1 MHYPYT
7 TLHSHQPLS
16 PSLPFSSFLP
26 SYLSSFQDPW
36 RDLLTK
42 RCYIARCRP
51 GDNLSPLHF
60 VNSFPRG
67 AIRLPRPSTSRFY
80 LSLIL
85 PFVHCLSRFPL
96 RHPVRSPI
104 SFSLSPLLFLSG
116 YPAKRARYPF
126 RADIPWR
133 IPGTKA
139 ATIPREYVGET
150 RNVKRARPLLHPALP
165 SSSASAY
172 PIVSPPLSF
181 SVSPSVFLSLLLCI
195 YLYLV
200 LSYHLPPTATT
211 FSPLIRSFSLAIAL
225 YPPRCPAYSRVHRKV
240 VVPGMRLIP
249 REYQEPSKRTEVG

>member
-36 RDLLTK
+36 RGLLTK

-150 RNVKRARPLLHPALP
+150 RNVKRARSLLHPALP

-172 PIVSPPLSF
+172 PIVSPPSLFLCF
-181 SVSPSVFLSLLLCI
+181 SVSL
-195 YLYLV
+195 
-200 LSYHLPPTATT
+200 
-211 FSPLIRSFSLAIAL
+211 SFSLAL
-225 YPPRCPAYSRVHRKV
+225 HLFVSRPLLSPTTYCHHVFPPHSLFLSCDRSLSTPVPRVLPRPPKGGG
-240 VVPGMRLIP
+240 PGDETDPTRISGAI
-249 REYQEPSKRTEVG
+249 EAN

>member
-1 MHYPYT
+1 MYYLYITP
-7 TLHSHQPLS
+7 HSHQPFPPL
-16 PSLPFSSFLP
+16 LPSFLSGP
-26 SYLSSFQDPW
+26 LVGFLPCPPKGAISCVAGRETICPL
-36 RDLLTK
+36 
-42 RCYIARCRP
+42 
-51 GDNLSPLHF
+51 LHF

-80 LSLIL
+80 FSLIL
-85 PFVHCLSRFPL
+85 PFVPCFSRFPL

-104 SFSLSPLLFLSG
+104 SFSLSPLLSLSG
-116 YPAKRARYPF
+116 YPAERARYPF

-172 PIVSPPLSF
+172 PIVSPSLSF
-181 SVSPSVFLSLLLCI
+181 PVSPSVFLSLLHRI

-200 LSYHLPPTATT
+200 LSYHLPPIATT
-211 FSPLIRSFSLAIAL
+211 FFPSLALSLSRSFSI
-225 YPPRCPAYSRVHRKV
+225 PVPRILPVHQKV
-240 VVPGMRLIP
+240 VVLGMRLIP

>member
-1 MHYPYT
+1 M
-7 TLHSHQPLS
+7 
-16 PSLPFSSFLP
+16 
-26 SYLSSFQDPW
+26 
-36 RDLLTK
+36 
-42 RCYIARCRP
+42 
-51 GDNLSPLHF
+51 SPLHF

-172 PIVSPPLSF
+172 PIVPPLSLSLF
-181 SVSPSVFLSLLLCI
+181 LRQSFFLSCSASICI
-195 YLYLV
+195 SSSLIT
-200 LSYHLPPTATT
+200 YHLLPPR
-211 FSPLIRSFSLAIAL
+211 FPPPHSLFLSCDRSLD
-225 YPPRCPAYSRVHRKV
+225 PPRCPAYSRVHRKV

>member
-36 RDLLTK
+36 RGLLTK

-172 PIVSPPLSF
+172 PIVSPPLSLSLF
-181 SVSPSVFLSLLLCI
+181 LRQSFFLSCSASICISSSLITYHLLPPRFPPSFALSLLRS
-195 YLYLV
+195 
-200 LSYHLPPTATT
+200 LSIHPGA
-211 FSPLIRSFSLAIAL
+211 
-225 YPPRCPAYSRVHRKV
+225 PRTPASTERWWSR
-240 VVPGMRLIP
+240 G
-249 REYQEPSKRTEVG
+249 

>member
-1 MHYPYT
+1 M
-7 TLHSHQPLS
+7 
-16 PSLPFSSFLP
+16 
-26 SYLSSFQDPW
+26 
-36 RDLLTK
+36 
-42 RCYIARCRP
+42 
-51 GDNLSPLHF
+51 SPLHF

-85 PFVHCLSRFPL
+85 PFVHCLSRFSL

-104 SFSLSPLLFLSG
+104 SFSLPPLLFLSG

-172 PIVSPPLSF
+172 PIVPPPLSF

-211 FSPLIRSFSLAIAL
+211 FFPPHSLFLSCDRSLD
-225 YPPRCPAYSRVHRKV
+225 PPRCPAYSRVHRKV